1 MFGSSSANTDEQQG
15 RTSAQGGNGHV
26 RDTRAEHNHVAK
38 TTPNLDA
45 VRTLASGTPGY
56 EGRHRGE

>member
-26 RDTRAEHNHVAK
+26 RNTRAEHGHEAVV
-38 TTPNLDA
+38 TPHLQA
-45 VRTLASGTPGY
+45 VRALASGTPGY
-56 EGRHRGE
+56 EGSHRGI